1 MTNSQQTIKLDLSSL
16 LTETSAHSD
25 NQYTSSALE
34 LLLNDNREQSAG
46 AGFLDVVVAA
56 TKKGAQQL
64 GPAIKAAGQD
74 AVRSASPFGDRGRA
88 AVRSAAGLVSN
99 AIKTSP
105 ERLRALGNQVSN
117 AVRNSP
123 ERLRAVAAK
132 ARPGSERIQQAAQSA
147 IDKLSPRS
155 REIDTTELNTAQNA
169 TPYAA
174 PNVAQNAAPNAAP
187 YAPNAAPYAA
197 QNAEQLRNHLA
208 QYSDTSSAT
217 VDGDKQALV
226 LIHDRVKKIEEGIEK
241 LFRILKSR

>member
-25 NQYTSSALE
+25 NKYTSSALE
-34 LLLNDNREQSAG
+34 LLLNDEREQSAG
-46 AGFLDVVVAA
+46 AGFLNVVGAVV
-56 TKKGAQQL
+56 KKGAKQL
-64 GPAIKAAGQD
+64 GPAIKAAGKDVIQD
-74 AVRSASPFGDRGRA
+74 AARSASPLADRGRA
-88 AVRSAAGLVSN
+88 AVRSAAGSVSN
-99 AIKTSP
+99 AIKNSP

-132 ARPGSERIQQAAQSA
+132 ARAGSERIQQAAQSA

-155 REIDTTELNTAQNA
+155 RGIDTTELNTAQNA
-169 TPYAA
+169 A
-174 PNVAQNAAPNAAP
+174 PNVAQNAAP

-226 LIHDRVKKIEEGIEK
+226 LIHNRLQQIEEDVQK
-241 LFRILKSR
+241 ILKLLQPSQ